1 MAGDEQ
7 EQLALRF
14 QQARAVFVLTQKRWK
29 VSARLTGTKYWS
41 DAELRQPDP
50 RASSDIFPPV
60 WETRPST
67 TP

>member
-29 VSARLTGTKYWS
+29 VSARLMGTKYWP
-41 DAELRQPDP
+41 DAVLN
-50 RASSDIFPPV
+50 
-60 WETRPST
+60 
-67 TP
+67 